1 MATSYKV
8 LGQAVAIAGTDS
20 TLYTVPS
27 ATESVISSI
36 VIANRGSE
44 GAVFRVAV
52 RPDGETLANK
62 HYVAYDV
69 PIARNSST
77 VLSFGMTLNSG
88 DVLTVRADSTSIT
101 FNAFGT
107 EITA

>member
-1 MATSYKV
+1 MATTYKV
-8 LGQAVAIAGTDS
+8 LGQALAIAGTDT

-27 ATESVISSI
+27 ATEAVISSI
-36 VIANRGSE
+36 VVANRGAD
-44 GAVFRVAV
+44 GAIFRVAI

-69 PIARNSST
+69 AVARNSST
-77 VLSFGMTLNSG
+77 VLSFGMTLNAG
-88 DVLTVRADSTSIT
+88 DVVTVRADTTSVT

-107 EITA
+107 EIA